1 MCSFIIYH
9 PQIHPSARN
18 TVIGYMA
25 FLATRPHVPDIGPV
39 GTVPPQNNF
48 ALEAFYTMK
57 KHTPAT
63 GHRMLADVRNIVS
76 HLIKVGVGFF
86 LVVSWYSVPYQ
97 IHTSEFW
104 RHNLLRLA
112 FL

>member
-1 MCSFIIYH
+1 MCSFVIYH

-18 TVIGYMA
+18 TVTGYMA
-25 FLATRPHVPDIGPV
+25 YLATKPHVPDTGPV
-39 GTVPPQNNF
+39 GTVLPQNNF

-76 HLIKVGVGFF
+76 HLSKVSVG
-86 LVVSWYSVPYQ
+86 
-97 IHTSEFW
+97 
-104 RHNLLRLA
+104 
-112 FL
+112 

>member
-1 MCSFIIYH
+1 M
-9 PQIHPSARN
+9 
-18 TVIGYMA
+18 TGYMA

-86 LVVSWYSVPYQ
+86 FGRFMVQCSLSDTYVR
-97 IHTSEFW
+97 I
-104 RHNLLRLA
+104 LA
-112 FL
+112 PQFAAAGLFMN